1 MAGPLDGVRVL
12 DLSSVVLGP
21 LATQILGD
29 LGADVIKIEAP
40 AGDTTRYTGP
50 ARSGDMAALF
60 MGINRNKRSIVLDLK
75 QPAACDALWRLI
87 DRADVFIHSI
97 RPQAIARLGFG
108 HEAVLAGN
116 QRIVYAGLHG
126 YLTGGPYAG
135 APAYDDVIQGQSG
148 SARLMAMLV
157 GEPRYMP
164 TIMADKTCAQV
175 AAYSIIAALYDR
187 QKSGQ
192 GQFVEIPMF
201 ETMVA
206 FNLTEHL
213 FGHSFDPP
221 QGPMG
226 YSRVLAPWRRPYKT
240 SDGYIC
246 MLAYTDD
253 QWRRFWG
260 EVGRPELAGD
270 ARFDSLASR
279 SDNIAELYRI
289 AGECLADRPTRD
301 WIETLGKLDIAAAPM
316 ATLEDLEA
324 DPQLAAVGFFRTAE
338 HPTEGRIKMPGF
350 PVRFSRTGAE
360 IRRLQPKLGEHS
372 VEILR
377 AAGLTEAEVGKLLE
391 QRATRDGRPGG
402 GGQDGREE

>member
-50 ARSGDMAALF
+50 ARSDDMAALF

-87 DRADVFIHSI
+87 DDADVFIHSI
-97 RPQAIARLGFG
+97 RPQKIARLGFG
-108 HEAVLAGN
+108 HEAVLARN
-116 QRIVYAGLHG
+116 DRIVYAGLHG
-126 YLTGGPYAG
+126 YLTGGPYEG

-148 SARLMAMLV
+148 SAQLMAMLV

-164 TIMADKTCAQV
+164 TIMADKTCALV

-213 FGHSFDPP
+213 FGHGFEPP
-221 QGPMG
+221 EGPMG
-226 YSRVLAPWRRPYKT
+226 YSRVLAPWRRPYPT
-240 SDGYIC
+240 SDGHIC
-246 MLAYTDD
+246 MLAYTDG
-253 QWRRFWG
+253 QWRRFWD
-260 EVGRPELAGD
+260 EVGKPELID
-270 ARFDSLASR
+270 DERFATLSSR
-279 SDNIAELYRI
+279 SENIEELYRI
-289 AGECLADRPTRD
+289 AGSCLADRTSES
-301 WIETLGKLDIAAAPM
+301 WLATLGELDIPSAPIS
-316 ATLEDLEA
+316 AL
-324 DPQLAAVGFFRTAE
+324 
-338 HPTEGRIKMPGF
+338 
-350 PVRFSRTGAE
+350 
-360 IRRLQPKLGEHS
+360 
-372 VEILR
+372 
-377 AAGLTEAEVGKLLE
+377 
-391 QRATRDGRPGG
+391 
-402 GGQDGREE
+402 